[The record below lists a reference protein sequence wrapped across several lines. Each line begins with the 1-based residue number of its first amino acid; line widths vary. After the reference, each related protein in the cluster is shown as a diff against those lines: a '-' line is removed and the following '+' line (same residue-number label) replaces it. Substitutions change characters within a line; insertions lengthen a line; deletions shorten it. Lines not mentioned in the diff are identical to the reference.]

1 VIADLR
7 RSAASWEL
15 WIALVFTFIVAVLGV
30 VAGWALLG
38 IVGGGFVALAL
49 AYLMIRLTWLIPV
62 LVILGFALEPA
73 LKFYISDGL
82 GPAKDAAVVIAIA
95 AIIASFLRR
104 RWGLNISAASYPKPD
119 LLLVVGVLAFLALYA
134 INPGGDHGSEWAT
147 GARLVVEAFSLLLV
161 GYLGFAPV
169 RTWRWVVVAVLV
181 MAAIETFAGI
191 AQQFIGVDRLVH
203 NFGYLYGEQV
213 RQVAGGALRSFGTLD
228 EPFSYAA
235 LVLLGLIVALHARV
249 PRAVKVPLAVILA
262 VGVVVSFDRT
272 DIVLMILAAALW
284 MARRRLA
291 APAIGV
297 LVAAALV
304 GAAYIGTNDA
314 QPAAQ
319 GSSAASTL
327 LSLNG
332 RIDSWESVL
341 ADPGNFLGG
350 AGVGVTG
357 AGAASSQVNGIVATG
372 HSQIGVAPPPALPSG
387 ALSTLGTLDSSYL
400 ATLSD
405 VGLVGLLL
413 LLLIA
418 ARMIILAAGA
428 CRTGSSAGWV
438 AAGTVGLLLLDA
450 TTRSSLTA
458 FPFGFIGLYVFGASL
473 AAAQAEVAA
482 QRVTERMAQLLAP
495 RSSAEPAI

>member
-1 VIADLR
+1 VIANLR
-7 RSAASWEL
+7 RSAAPWEL
-15 WIALVFTFIVAVLGV
+15 WIALVITFTVAALEV
-30 VAGWALLG
+30 VADGALLG
-38 IVGGGFVALAL
+38 IVGGVVGLAL
-49 AYLMIRLTWLIPV
+49 VYLMIRWAGLIPV
-62 LVILGFALEPA
+62 LIILGFALQPA
-73 LKFYISDGL
+73 LKFYISDGF

-104 RWGLNISAASYPKPD
+104 RWGLEISAASHPKPD
-119 LLLVVGVLAFLALYA
+119 LLLIVGVLAFLALYA
-134 INPGGDHGSEWAT
+134 INPAGDHGSEWAT
-147 GARLVVEAFSLLLV
+147 GARLVVEAFALLLV
-161 GYLGFAPV
+161 GYLGFTPV
-169 RTWRWVVVAVLV
+169 RTWQWLVAAVLI
-181 MAAIETFAGI
+181 MAAVETVAGI
-191 AQQFIGVDRLVH
+191 AQQFIGVDRLVR

-228 EPFSYAA
+228 DPFNYAA
-235 LVLLGLIVALHARV
+235 LVLLGFIVAVHARL
-249 PRAVKVPLAVILA
+249 PRAVKVPVAVILA

-272 DIVLMILAAALW
+272 DIVLMILTAALW

-314 QPAAQ
+314 LPAAQ
-319 GSSAASTL
+319 GSGAASTL

-332 RIDSWESVL
+332 RIDPWGTVL
-341 ADPGNFLGG
+341 ADPGNLLGG
-350 AGVGVTG
+350 AGVGATG
-357 AGAASSQVNGIVATG
+357 AGAARSQVNGIVSTG
-372 HSQIGVAPPPALPSG
+372 HSQSGVAPPPALTSN

-413 LLLIA
+413 LLFIA
-418 ARMIILAAGA
+418 ARMIILAARA

-438 AAGTVGLLLLDA
+438 ALGTVGLLLLDA

-473 AAAQAEVAA
+473 AAAQAEVTT
-482 QRVTERMAQLLAP
+482 QPVTERVAQRLAP
-495 RSSAEPAI
+495 RPSAEPAI